1 MILLKIRTLFAQRC
15 WCVGCVHQCFLEY
28 SRGPHQKGWRNIC
41 QRSCDIEISWPF
53 WLEVTLDKEGTYG
66 EVSSIAPFRKAKLLE
81 FSLALKSC
89 STFATLWNL
98 NPFLRHHC
106 FEKAL
111 LALWERMTAG
121 GNKTHIKSTLHL
133 LFPQV
138 FLPISSHVGATAL
151 QCGINGAKFGRSRG
165 QEAILLQHG
174 CMFGVEVYD
183 RISRWRWA
191 FVLISGFCFFLV
203 LWFKYSYATKSVSRK
218 SISCEGGDLLK
229 EAPSNCIR
237 WLRLWCPRMCAC
249 WYRKRSI
256 RVHMLSPP
264 HIVIPVLFVRNN
276 IPFHPSLM
284 FFSTWVAPKIMATS
298 QHSYIHFR
306 SRKRRNIKND
316 LQLPDLEPV
325 WRPWVNG
332 EQCHLTKGSW
342 YIYIYYKYENFHEYF
357 KGLQVEI

>member
-41 QRSCDIEISWPF
+41 KRSCDIEFFWPF

-66 EVSSIAPFRKAKLLE
+66 EVSSIALFRKATLLE

-111 LALWERMTAG
+111 LALWERMTG

-165 QEAILLQHG
+165 QEAILLQH
-174 CMFGVEVYD
+174 D
-183 RISRWRWA
+183 A
-191 FVLISGFCFFLV
+191 
-203 LWFKYSYATKSVSRK
+203 
-218 SISCEGGDLLK
+218 
-229 EAPSNCIR
+229 
-237 WLRLWCPRMCAC
+237 
-249 WYRKRSI
+249 
-256 RVHMLSPP
+256 
-264 HIVIPVLFVRNN
+264 
-276 IPFHPSLM
+276 
-284 FFSTWVAPKIMATS
+284 TWVHVWGRGIW
-298 QHSYIHFR
+298 SYIEVTLGLCAHFR
-306 SRKRRNIKND
+306 ILFFWCFGSSIAM
-316 LQLPDLEPV
+316 
-325 WRPWVNG
+325 RPKV
-332 EQCHLTKGSW
+332 
-342 YIYIYYKYENFHEYF
+342 
-357 KGLQVEI
+357 